1 MLIEFS
7 LTNFRSFKE
16 RATFS
21 MVSGTSKE
29 VREKFSHE
37 TGFKTPPYVLKNSVI
52 MGPNGSGKTG
62 LIQAVDRMVDM
73 VLNSAKGRQEG
84 EPLPYL
90 PYKLSAAT
98 RSADTEFEVVFIHQD
113 TRFQYGFSFNAKRVT
128 GEWLF
133 ATPLGGRVQ
142 RWFERRSDL
151 GADDG
156 WYINPSLKGERD
168 TWRKATR
175 DNALF
180 LSTAMQLNAET
191 LRQPFEW
198 FRKLRV
204 IESSQRISPKETAD
218 LVEDFGE
225 EEVLPFI
232 RVIDET
238 VQSIHVV
245 NYTQD
250 AGKKTSYST
259 SNLAAEIVK
268 IMAKSLRRTDVLFGR
283 TDDIG
288 ELVSFDIKDESDGI
302 KILFSLIS
310 PLIRALDFG
319 ATVFVDEL
327 HNSLHPL
334 ALRYLVDLFN
344 NPETNPNKAQ
354 LVFTTHDVSILSSDI
369 VTADHVWLA
378 ERKAGE
384 GSRLT
389 PMSDFHV
396 RQNEAL
402 EKGYMGG
409 RYGGLPVIRPLA
421 QRGAAPQERKDDP

>member
-52 MGPNGSGKTG
+52 LGPNGSGKTG
-62 LIQAVDRMVDM
+62 LVQAVDLMTDM
-73 VLNSAKGRQEG
+73 VLESAKGKQEG
-84 EPLPYL
+84 EPLEHS

-98 RSADTEFEVVFIHQD
+98 RAADTEFEIIFIHQD
-113 TRFQYGFSFNAKRVT
+113 TRFQYGFSFNAKRIT
-128 GEWLF
+128 GEWLY

-142 RWFERRSDL
+142 RWFERRTDL
-151 GADDG
+151 GADRG

-168 TWRKATR
+168 IWRKATR

-180 LSTAMQLNAET
+180 LSTAMQLNAES
-191 LRQPFEW
+191 LRLPFEW
-198 FRKLRV
+198 FQQLII
-204 IESSQRISPKETAD
+204 IESSQRLAPYYTASLAKTEKRQNILLFFKEAGLDINDISI
-218 LVEDFGE
+218 
-225 EEVLPFI
+225 EEV
-232 RVIDET
+232 E
-238 VQSIHVV
+238 V
-245 NYTQD
+245 NLKISEPLAIGGHD
-250 AGKKTSYST
+250 FSKK
-259 SNLAAEIVK
+259 K
-268 IMAKSLRRTDVLFGR
+268 FRQR
-283 TDDIG
+283 
-288 ELVSFDIKDESDGI
+288 VSFAHRGDDSEHVYLDISEESDGTQV
-302 KILFSLIS
+302 LFSLIG
-310 PLIRALDFG
+310 PWITVLENG
-319 ATVFVDEL
+319 AILLVDEL

-334 ALRYLVDLFN
+334 ALRYLVGLFN
-344 NPETNPNKAQ
+344 NPETNPHKAQ
-354 LVFTTHDVSILSSDI
+354 LIFTTHDVSILSSDM
-369 VTADHVWLA
+369 VSADQVWLA

-409 RYGGLPVIRPLA
+409 RYGGLPVIGRPLA
-421 QRGAAPQERKDDP
+421 PRGAAPQERKDDP